1 MKRFIVG
8 SLNWEGSG
16 QRAEGRVC
24 GGGGEEEDESAGA
37 LSSRSAAIAFQSL
50 SLALSL
56 GFFAAAVVN
65 LFPFAGKY
73 WSASVGHFLVVP
85 GVRFS
90 RGPVSRNEEER
101 GRENNACRLFS
112 FPPQV
117 FCIALEGYLTERAEK
132 TECAGA
138 FAFRLPRELLS
149 ALKH

>member
-1 MKRFIVG
+1 MRDFGVG

-16 QRAEGRVC
+16 QRAAGRV
-24 GGGGEEEDESAGA
+24 GWGRGEEDESAGA

-50 SLALSL
+50 SLSLPL

-65 LFPFAGKY
+65 LFPFAGQY
-73 WSASVGHFLVVP
+73 WSRKRWPLSCRP
-85 GVRFS
+85 

-112 FPPQV
+112 FSPQV
-117 FCIALEGYLTERAEK
+117 FLSIALEGDLNERAQK

-138 FAFRLPRELLS
+138 LALRLPREPLC